1 MLSTLILMVH
11 STSLP
16 SIASKPS
23 EIPVTCS
30 LASLIISR
38 NCSKRPMTPSPPD
51 SPNVSSDCSPREV
64 IAPIKLSASSSP
76 LLLPPDSSPSPP
88 PEPIAVE
95 TSLTACSRNTVLHHI
110 VKFQFFILLTD
121 ISVHRIRHSIN
132 RIIDIF
138 IYFSI

>member
-1 MLSTLILMVH
+1 MVH

-30 LASLIISR
+30 LASLITSR
-38 NCSKRPMTPSPPD
+38 NCSNLPITPSPPD

-64 IAPIKLSASSSP
+64 IDPIKLLVSSSP
-76 LLLPPDSSPSPP
+76 LLLLPDSSPSP

-95 TSLTACSRNTVLHHI
+95 TSLTTCSSYSN
-110 VKFQFFILLTD
+110 
-121 ISVHRIRHSIN
+121 
-132 RIIDIF
+132 
-138 IYFSI
+138 